1 MSTSNTQAPAAG
13 QSIPTPPD
21 FQVVWDDPR
30 DAKLTWMTIP
40 QYKTP
45 IPSLIHAIV
54 RAFLV
59 GGNAGFE
66 QAGLPFEVRVTRI
79 NTYVYLGMVP
89 KDAPPE
95 AVMKAM
101 GLLNRAAPGVFK
113 MMMSKVGAGMSK
125 QQEAALNP
133 LVERFESYWLDEILP
148 EIKQHLAYFESCDLR
163 GMSLDQLRAH
173 LAEMLKRV
181 KRMGGLHG
189 VILPMLF
196 AMSQF
201 EELYCELF
209 EGATTLDALRL
220 TQGFD
225 NKTMEGDR
233 ALWRLSRLA
242 RTNPE
247 VHAILSGHTLDE
259 IIPALEKS
267 AASQQFLVELR
278 KWLAYYGQRLNSA
291 FALGE
296 PSWIEDSTPVLQN
309 LQAYISMPDLRPEME
324 PTALVA
330 EREKSV
336 AEARAKLAGY
346 PQPIVARFEIL
357 LKAAQVAAIVH
368 EDHNFWI
375 DQRLFY
381 HVRRIILEFGGRLAQ
396 AGALDAVNDVFYL
409 TPEELQNGRD
419 VSMKRL
425 VQERKTE
432 MEHFSHVV
440 PPPMLGT
447 MPAFE
452 MTDGGSMVRALFKGE
467 LNPANLS
474 NSEMNQVK
482 GLPGSA
488 GVVRGTA
495 RVIHSLA
502 EAGKLQ
508 PGDVLVTM
516 ATEPPWTP
524 LFATA
529 SAIVTDG
536 GGVLSHSAVV
546 AREYRIPAVVGTGNA
561 TTTFKD
567 GQLLEVDG
575 GNGIVRLVSEDQQS
589 DPVNLQPAAL
599 APGASAGVENRKS
612 NEPALAG

>member
-1 MSTSNTQAPAAG
+1 MSNSTTQKAAAG
-13 QSIPTPPD
+13 QPIPTPPD
-21 FQVVWDDPR
+21 FPVVWDDLR
-30 DAKLTWMTIP
+30 DVKLTWMTIP
-40 QYKTP
+40 QYKTSISP
-45 IPSLIHAIV
+45 LIHAVV
-54 RAFLV
+54 RTFLV
-59 GGNAGFE
+59 GGNIGFK
-66 QAGLPFEVRVTRI
+66 QAGLPFDVRLLRI
-79 NTYVYLGMVP
+79 NTYAYLGMIP
-89 KDAPPE
+89 KDGPPE

-101 GLLNRAAPGVFK
+101 GLLNRAAPGIFK

-133 LVERFESYWLDEILP
+133 LVERFESHWLDEVLP
-148 EIKQHLAYFESCDLR
+148 EIKQHIAYFESCDLR

-173 LAEMLKRV
+173 LLETLKRV
-181 KRMGGLHG
+181 DRMGGLHG
-189 VILPMLF
+189 VIMPMLF

-209 EGATTLDALRL
+209 EGATALDALRL

-233 ALWRLSRLA
+233 ALWRLSRAA
-242 RTNPE
+242 RTISE
-247 VHAILSGHTLDE
+247 VHTILSEQTPGE
-259 IIPALEKS
+259 VIPALEKS
-267 AASQQFLVELR
+267 AASRRFLANLHH
-278 KWLAYYGQRLNSA
+278 WLAYYGQRLNSA
-291 FALGE
+291 FTLGE
-296 PSWIEDSTPVLQN
+296 PSWIEDPTPAIQN
-309 LQAYISMPDLRPEME
+309 LQAYVSMPDLRPEME
-324 PTALVA
+324 PAALAA

-336 AEARAKLAGY
+336 SEARAKLAGY
-346 PQPIVARFEIL
+346 PQPIVARFETL
-357 LKAAQVAAIVH
+357 MKAAQVAAVVH

-381 HVRRIILEFGGRLAQ
+381 HVRRVILEFGGRLAQ
-396 AGALDAVNDVFYL
+396 AGTLDAVNDVFYL
-409 TPEELQNGRD
+409 TPDELQNGRD
-419 VSMKRL
+419 IPMKRL
-425 VQERKTE
+425 VQRRKKE
-432 MEHFSHVV
+432 MEQFSHVT

-467 LNPANLS
+467 LNPANIS
-474 NSEMNQVK
+474 NSEMNKVK

-488 GVVRGTA
+488 GVARGTA

-508 PGDVLVTM
+508 PGDVLIAVS
-516 ATEPPWTP
+516 TEPPWTP

-529 SAIVTDG
+529 SAIVTDS

-567 GQLLEVDG
+567 GQLIEVDG
-575 GNGIVRLVSEDQQS
+575 NAGTVRVVPENEESDAIDPQSIVK
-589 DPVNLQPAAL
+589 
-599 APGASAGVENRKS
+599 NRKS
-612 NEPALAG
+612 NEPALVG

>member
-1 MSTSNTQAPAAG
+1 MSNSDTQSATPG
-13 QSIPTPPD
+13 RPIPNAPD
-21 FQVVWDDPR
+21 FSVVWDDPR

-45 IPSLIHAIV
+45 ISPLIHAVIE
-54 RAFLV
+54 AFLV
-59 GGNAGFE
+59 GGNAGME
-66 QAGLPFEVRVTRI
+66 NAGLPFEVRVARI
-79 NTYVYLGMVP
+79 NTYAYMGMVP

-95 AVMKAM
+95 AMMKAM

-133 LVERFESYWLDEILP
+133 LVERFESYWLEDLLP
-148 EIKQHLAYFESCDLR
+148 EIKQHIAYFESCDLR
-163 GMSLDQLRAH
+163 GMSLIQLRAH
-173 LAEMLKRV
+173 MAEMLKRV
-181 KRMGGLHG
+181 DRMGALHG
-189 VILPMLF
+189 VVMPMLY

-209 EGATTLDALRL
+209 EGTSTLDALRL

-233 ALWRLSRLA
+233 ALWRLSRAA
-242 RTNPE
+242 RSTPE
-247 VHAILSGHTLDE
+247 VHEILSKHTSGE
-259 IIPALEKS
+259 VIAALEKS
-267 AASQQFLVELR
+267 VASQSFLGDLR
-278 KWLAYYGQRLNSA
+278 TWLAQYGQRLNSA
-291 FALGE
+291 FALNE
-296 PSWIEDSTPVLQN
+296 PSWIEDATPAIQN
-309 LQAYISMPDLRPEME
+309 LQAYVGMPDLRPEME
-324 PTALVA
+324 PAVLAA

-336 AEARAKLAGY
+336 TEARAKLAGY
-346 PQPIVARFEIL
+346 PQPVVERFETL
-357 LKAAQVAAIVH
+357 LKAAQVAVIVH

-381 HVRRIILEFGGRLAQ
+381 HVRRVILEFGERLAQ
-396 AGALDAVNDVFYL
+396 AGDLDAVNDVFYL
-409 TPEELQNGRD
+409 TPDDLQNGRD
-419 VSMKRL
+419 VPVKRL

-432 MEHFSHVV
+432 MERFSHVA

-467 LNPANLS
+467 MSPANTS
-474 NSEMNQVK
+474 NSEMNKVK
-482 GLPGSA
+482 GLPGSS
-488 GVVRGTA
+488 GVKRGTA

-508 PGDVLVTM
+508 PGDVLV
-516 ATEPPWTP
+516 AVSTEPPWTP

-529 SAIVTDG
+529 SAIVTDS

-567 GQLLEVDG
+567 GQLIEVDG
-575 GNGIVRLVSEDQQS
+575 NAGTVRV
-589 DPVNLQPAAL
+589 V
-599 APGASAGVENRKS
+599 VEEIEVEENEH
-612 NEPALAG
+612 EPALVV

>member
-1 MSTSNTQAPAAG
+1 MSISDTQAPTPG
-13 QSIPTPPD
+13 QPIPTPPD
-21 FQVVWDDPR
+21 FSVVWDDPR
-30 DAKLTWMTIP
+30 DAKLTWMAIP

-45 IPSLIHAIV
+45 VAPLIHAV
-54 RAFLV
+54 VGAFMV
-59 GGNAGFE
+59 GGNAGLE
-66 QAGLPFEVRVTRI
+66 QAGLPFEVRIERI
-79 NTYVYLGMVP
+79 NTYAYMGMVP

-113 MMMSKVGAGMSK
+113 MMMSKMGAGMSK

-133 LVERFESYWLDEILP
+133 LVERFESYWLEDLLP
-148 EIKQHLAYFESCDLR
+148 EIKQHIAYFESSDLR
-163 GMSLDQLRAH
+163 GMSLNQLRAH
-173 LAEMLKRV
+173 LVETFTRV
-181 KRMGGLHG
+181 ERMGALHG
-189 VILPMLF
+189 VIMPMLF

-209 EGATTLDALRL
+209 DGATTLDALRL

-233 ALWRLSRLA
+233 ALWRLSRAA
-242 RTNPE
+242 RSTPE
-247 VHAILSGHTLDE
+247 VRAILSQRAAGE
-259 IIPALEKS
+259 VIPALEKS
-267 AASQQFLVELR
+267 VPSQQFLADLR
-278 KWLAYYGQRLNSA
+278 AWLAQYGQRLNSA

-296 PSWIEDSTPVLQN
+296 PSWIEDPTPAIQN
-309 LQAYISMPDLRPEME
+309 LQAYVSIPDLRPEME
-324 PTALVA
+324 PAALVA

-336 AEARAKLAGY
+336 AEARLKLAGY
-346 PQPIVARFEIL
+346 PQPIVSRFETL

-381 HVRRIILEFGGRLAQ
+381 HVRRVILEYGRRLAQ
-396 AGALDAVNDVFYL
+396 AGALDAVSDVFYL
-409 TPEELQNGRD
+409 MPDELQNGRD
-419 VSMKRL
+419 VSMNQL
-425 VQERKTE
+425 VQERKKE
-432 MEHFSHVV
+432 MEHYRHVT

-452 MTDGGSMVRALFKGE
+452 MTDGGSMVRAMFKGE
-467 LNPANLS
+467 LIPANTS
-474 NSEMNQVK
+474 NTEMNKVK

-488 GVVRGTA
+488 GRARGTA

-508 PGDVLVTM
+508 PGDVLVTV

-529 SAIVTDG
+529 SAVVTDS

-546 AREYRIPAVVGTGNA
+546 AREYRIPAVVGAGNA

-567 GQLLEVDG
+567 GQLIEVDG
-575 GNGIVRLVSEDQQS
+575 DAGTVRV
-589 DPVNLQPAAL
+589 V
-599 APGASAGVENRKS
+599 VEEQVH
-612 NEPALAG
+612 EPALAG

>member
-1 MSTSNTQAPAAG
+1 MSNSEMQTPTPG
-13 QSIPTPPD
+13 QPIPLPPD
-21 FQVVWDDPR
+21 FQVRWNDPR
-30 DAKLTWMTIP
+30 DSKLTWMTFP
-40 QYKTP
+40 AYKTP
-45 IPSLIHAIV
+45 ISPLVHAV
-54 RAFLV
+54 VGAFMV
-59 GGNAGFE
+59 GGNAGME
-66 QAGLPFEVRVTRI
+66 QAGLPFEIRIGRI
-79 NTYVYLGMVP
+79 NTYAYMGMVP
-89 KDAPPE
+89 KEAPPE
-95 AVMKAM
+95 MAMKAM
-101 GLLNRAAPGVFK
+101 GLLSRAAPGVFK
-113 MMMSKVGAGMSK
+113 MMMRKVGAGMSK

-133 LVERFESYWLDEILP
+133 LIERFESYWLEELLP
-148 EIKQHLAYFESCDLR
+148 EMKQHIAYFESCDLR

-173 LAEMLKRV
+173 LAETLKRV
-181 KRMGGLHG
+181 ERMAALHG
-189 VILPMLF
+189 VIMPMLY

-233 ALWRLSRLA
+233 ALWRLSRAA
-242 RTNPE
+242 RSTPE
-247 VHAILSGHTLDE
+247 VREILSRHEAGDV
-259 IIPALEKS
+259 IPALEQS
-267 AASQQFLVELR
+267 AASQQFLADLR
-278 KWLAYYGQRLNSA
+278 AWLAQYGQRLNSA

-296 PSWIEDSTPVLQN
+296 PSWIEDPTLAIQN
-309 LQAYISMPDLRPEME
+309 LQAYVAMPDLRPEME
-324 PTALVA
+324 PAALAA

-346 PQPIVARFEIL
+346 PQPIVARFETL

-381 HVRRIILEFGGRLAQ
+381 HVRRVILEFGGRLAQ
-396 AGALDAVNDVFYL
+396 AGALDTVNDVFYL
-409 TPEELQNGRD
+409 TPDELQNGRD
-419 VSMKRL
+419 VPMKRL

-432 MEHFSHVV
+432 MEQFSHVT

-447 MPAFE
+447 APAFE

-467 LNPANLS
+467 LSPANTS
-474 NSEMNQVK
+474 NSEMNKVK

-488 GVVRGTA
+488 GVARGAA

-508 PGDVLVTM
+508 PGDVLVAV

-529 SAIVTDG
+529 SAIVTDS

-561 TTTFKD
+561 TSTFQD

-575 GNGIVRLVSEDQQS
+575 NAGTVRVVVEEIVSPFIAHAV
-589 DPVNLQPAAL
+589 A
-599 APGASAGVENRKS
+599 
-612 NEPALAG
+612 